1 MALQA
6 VDGYGTSHPLGVY
19 YLTAELTDI
28 STASEAWVTVPHKG
42 GGKVIRVEPILHGAI
57 TAADAVLTAEI
68 NGTAITGVSITVAN
82 SGSAAT
88 PEHPRQ
94 PTPLRPATR
103 SASSPTAH
111 PVRRRAAPSSSPSS
125 ASSRQ
130 ATQPERHTT

>member
-42 GGKVIRVEPILHGAI
+42 GGKVIRVESILHGAI

-82 SGSAAT
+82 SGSAGGVRDT
-88 PEHPRQ
+88 G
-94 PTPLRPATR
+94 T
-103 SASSPTAH
+103 PTAANT
-111 PVRRRAAPSSSPSS
+111 VAAGDALSVVSDG
-125 ASSRQ
+125 ASTTAARC
-130 ATQPERHTT
+130 TVVFTIERE